1 MVWDEDDV
9 YVIGGLVDLKPMTNG
24 TLGKA
29 KKEGIRHAHLPL
41 KRVIGMNCIL
51 NIEHVVAILADYR

>member
-29 KKEGIRHAHLPL
+29 KKEGIRHAKLPT
-41 KRVIGMNCIL
+41 KEFRGT
-51 NIEHVVAILADYR
+51 